1 VQQAVEGAIMKV
13 RAAVLETIGLPAPYA
28 ESRPLKIREVELD
41 PPGPGEVLIRVHAA
55 GLCHS
60 DLSVVSG
67 DRPRPVPMVLGHE
80 SAGEVIECGAGVQDL
95 AAGDR
100 VVMVFMPSCG
110 GCMPCM
116 EGRPA
121 LCEPGAASN
130 GAGTLLSGARRIH
143 LDGRPVNHHVGVSCF
158 ADYAVVSRR
167 SCVRIDSD
175 LSHAEAALFGCA
187 VLTGVGA
194 VINTAR
200 VQAGTTAAV
209 LGLGGV
215 GFSALLAAVA
225 SGAREVVAIDLNES
239 KLALARELGATA
251 TFNAGRPETAD
262 EVRALTRGGVDFAFE
277 MAGAIPAMEM
287 AWRITRRGGS
297 TVSAGLPHPDKRFAL
312 PPVQLVGEERTLRG
326 SYIGSA
332 VPARDIPRYIEMYQ
346 RGKLPVDRLMGERL
360 ALEDINRGFDRMAS
374 GQAMRDV
381 VLF

>member
-1 VQQAVEGAIMKV
+1 MKV

-28 ESRPLKIREVELD
+28 ESRPLKIREVDLD
-41 PPGPGEVLIRVHAA
+41 PPGAGEVLIRVHAA

-80 SAGEVIECGAGVQDL
+80 SAGEVIECGPGVTDL
-95 AAGDR
+95 RPGDR
-100 VVMVFMPSCG
+100 VVLVFMPSCG

-130 GAGTLLSGARRIH
+130 GAGTLLSGGRRLH

-158 ADYAVVSRR
+158 ADHAVVSRR
-167 SCVRIDSD
+167 SCVKIDGD
-175 LSHAEAALFGCA
+175 LSYGEAALFGCA

-200 VQAGTTAAV
+200 VQAGTTVAV

-225 SGAREVVAIDLNES
+225 NGAREVVALDLSES

-251 TFNAGRPETAD
+251 TVDASRPGAAD
-262 EVRALTRGGVDFAFE
+262 EVRELTRGGVDFAFE
-277 MAGAIPAMEM
+277 MAGAIPAMEL

-297 TVSAGLPHPDKRFAL
+297 TVSAGLPHPEKRFQL
-312 PPVQLVGEERTLRG
+312 PPVQMVAEERTLRG

-332 VPARDIPRYIEMYQ
+332 VPARDIPRYIEMYR

-360 ALEDINRGFDRMAS
+360 TLDDINRGFDRLAT